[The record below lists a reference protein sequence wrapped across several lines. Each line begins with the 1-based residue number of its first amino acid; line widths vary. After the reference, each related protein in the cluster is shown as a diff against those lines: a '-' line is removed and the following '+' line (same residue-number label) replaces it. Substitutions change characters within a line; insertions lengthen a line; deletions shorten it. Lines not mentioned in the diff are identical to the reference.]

1 MRGGVMKVALFGVRE
16 KALKGKKPQESHA
29 LDLV

>member
-1 MRGGVMKVALFGVRE
+1 MRGGVMKVTLFGARE
-16 KALKGKKPQESHA
+16 KTLKGEKPQESYV

>member
-1 MRGGVMKVALFGVRE
+1 MRGGVMKVTLFEVRE
-16 KALKGKKPQESHA
+16 KTLKGKKPQESYA